1 MHHDI
6 TITNDNDFAHTGSK
20 VGFIDAL
27 RGVGDK
33 VAGSVH
39 AGFVG
44 SRHAGTILPSGER
57 LTADR
62 IEWSRSASK
71 GEATFAATL
80 ATRHQIA
87 RRLRDLGVERGDEYM
102 FALAVYRKVYATS
115 TRRFHSTVGRRFTL
129 TITLADMEAQRGEML
144 GCDRRLRPAYRPGP
158 IAG

>member
-6 TITNDNDFAHTGSK
+6 TLTNVHDFANTGRK
-20 VGFIDAL
+20 TGLIDAL

-33 VAGSVH
+33 VAGSIH
-39 AGFVG
+39 AGFTG
-44 SRHAGTILPSGER
+44 GRLPGYVMPNGER

-62 IEWSRSASK
+62 IAWSRSASK
-71 GEATFAATL
+71 GEATFAVTL
-80 ATRHQIA
+80 ATRHQIG

-102 FALAVYRKVYATS
+102 FALAVYRKIYATS
-115 TRRFHSTVGRRFTL
+115 SRRFHQSIGNNYTL
-129 TITLADMEAQRGEML
+129 TITLADMEAQKGEML

>member
-6 TITNDNDFAHTGSK
+6 TLTNVNDFARTGRK
-20 VGFIDAL
+20 TGLIDAL

-44 SRHAGTILPSGER
+44 QRHPGFVLPSGER
-57 LTADR
+57 LTAER
-62 IEWSRSASK
+62 IQSCRSASK
-71 GEATFAATL
+71 GEATFAITL
-80 ATRHQIA
+80 AERHHIA

-102 FALAVYRKVYATS
+102 FALAVYRKVYATCP
-115 TRRFHSTVGRRFTL
+115 RRFHQSIGNGYTL

-144 GCDRRLRPAYRPGP
+144 GCDRRIAPAYRPGP